1 LLLLGAC
8 GENAMESKTD
18 YNELLALFNA
28 NKVQYLIIGAYALA
42 FHGAPRYTGDLD
54 ILVRPDAENGG
65 RVLRALEAFG
75 FGSLGLTVDDFA
87 IPDRVVQLGVPP
99 VRVDIVTSITGVSW
113 DEADASRVA
122 GRFGDI
128 PVFYI
133 GKDAFIRNKRALGRI
148 KDLADAEALGEEQ

>member
-1 LLLLGAC
+1 LLPLSVC
-8 GENAMESKTD
+8 EENAMESNTD

-28 NKVQYLIIGAYALA
+28 NRVRYLIVGAYALA

-65 RVLRALEAFG
+65 RILRALEAFG

-113 DEADASRVA
+113 DEADASRVV
-122 GRFGDI
+122 GLLGDI
-128 PVFYI
+128 PVSFI
-133 GKDAFIRNKRALGRI
+133 GKDAFIQNKRALGRI
-148 KDLADAEALGEEQ
+148 KDLADAEALGEE